1 MGAVCGAG
9 VDDRGVDSRSCFA
22 SGAAVQQ
29 SDPIEEQIMTDTV
42 ARQPSTPG
50 GPPVRG
56 VASIAAALGLGAV
69 TAAAACCV
77 LPLALAS
84 LGVGAGLA
92 GSFVGLASIRA
103 PLLVLSAVAL
113 VVAWAMWWRKRET
126 ACAPGDACAV
136 DVRSRRIVGLLIA
149 ATVLVGLAAIWGSI
163 EPILMNWVL

>member
-1 MGAVCGAG
+1 
-9 VDDRGVDSRSCFA
+9 
-22 SGAAVQQ
+22 
-29 SDPIEEQIMTDTV
+29 MTDTV

-77 LPLALAS
+77 LPLALAA

-113 VVAWAMWWRKRET
+113 VVAWVIWWRKRET
-126 ACAPGDACAV
+126 ACASGAACAA
-136 DVRSRRIVGLLIA
+136 DAKPRRALGLLIA
-149 ATVLVGLAAIWGSI
+149 ATMLVGLAGIWGSI
-163 EPILMNWVL
+163 EPTMMKWVS